1 MEVTKTNAE
10 WREIYFKLQ
19 RLNRLKSLKLQ
30 YAINKNSEK
39 IESHLTSLEKL
50 IKPTDKFIE
59 YDQKRVA
66 IVEKYAEKD
75 EHGQPIIQKNPNEGD
90 TYKVDPEVV
99 KPEVEELDKEYKEV
113 LEERQEQM
121 KQYLEILNDEHT
133 IEVHMV
139 DMSNVPEDVDGNEF
153 KAIKFMLNE

>member
-99 KPEVEELDKEYKEV
+99 KPEL
-113 LEERQEQM
+113 
-121 KQYLEILNDEHT
+121 
-133 IEVHMV
+133 
-139 DMSNVPEDVDGNEF
+139 S
-153 KAIKFMLNE
+153 